1 MGRLGGAASG
11 AAAGTAILP
20 GWGTAVGAGLGFL
33 FGGGGDDPEGFD
45 PDNPEH
51 QFRNM
56 LRLNAGNLR
65 RDATESKRMGQAV
78 TTPAVKYLTDILSS
92 NPAAI
97 LDATR
102 QERGRVI
109 DQYDTARRAIANF
122 GPRGGGSTSTLAE
135 SRFDQAESLA
145 DITSSARRDAVS
157 AAGDLGTRLTALGL
171 TADQLA
177 SADINTVIRAILARE
192 GIGIQGQQLGL
203 EKGEATGELIGQVLG
218 GIFNRGD
225 SSTDIGGSGV
235 IVN

>member
-1 MGRLGGAASG
+1 MGRLSGAASG
-11 AAAGTAILP
+11 AASGYSVGGP
-20 GWGTAVGAGLGFL
+20 WGAAAGAGLGFL
-33 FGGGGDDPEGFD
+33 FGGGGDDPEGYD

-56 LRLNAGNLR
+56 LRTNAANLR
-65 RDATESKRMGQAV
+65 RDATGSKRMGQAV
-78 TTPAVKYLTDILSS
+78 TTPAVNYLTDVLSS

-177 SADINTVIRAILARE
+177 SADINTVIRSILARE
-192 GIGIQGQQLGL
+192 GIGVQGQYLGL
-203 EKGEATGELIGQVLG
+203 EKGAATGELIGEVLG
-218 GIFNRGD
+218 RIFD
-225 SSTDIGGSGV
+225 KD
-235 IVN
+235 

>member
-1 MGRLGGAASG
+1 MGRLGGAAGG
-11 AAAGTAILP
+11 AATGAKIGSVIPGIGTAI
-20 GWGTAVGAGLGFL
+20 GGVIGGGLGFL
-33 FGGGGDDPEGFD
+33 FGGDDDPKGYDE
-45 PDNPEH
+45 DNPEH
-51 QFRNM
+51 QFRNL
-56 LRLNAGNLR
+56 LRMSAGNLR
-65 RDATESKRMGQAV
+65 RDATGSKRMGQAV
-78 TTPAVKYLTDILSS
+78 TTPAVNYLTDVLSS

-122 GPRGGGSTSTLAE
+122 GPRGGGTTSTLAE

-177 SADINTVIRAILARE
+177 SADINAVIRAILARE
-192 GIGIQGQQLGL
+192 GVGVQGQYLGL
-203 EKGEATGELIGQVLG
+203 EKGEGTGELIGEILG
-218 GIFNRGD
+218 GIFKDGD
-225 SSTDIGGSGV
+225 D
-235 IVN
+235 

>member
-1 MGRLGGAASG
+1 MGRLSGAASG
-11 AAAGTAILP
+11 AATGFGVGGP
-20 GWGTAVGAGLGFL
+20 VGAAIGGGLGFL
-33 FGGGGDDPEGFD
+33 FGGGGGGDDKPEGYDPE
-45 PDNPEH
+45 NPEH
-51 QFRNM
+51 QFRNL
-56 LRLNAGNLR
+56 LRLNAGTLR
-65 RDATESKRMGQAV
+65 RDATGSKRMGQAV
-78 TTPAVKYLTDILSS
+78 TTPAVNYLTDVLSS

-122 GPRGGGSTSTLAE
+122 GPRGGGTTSTLAE

-177 SADINTVIRAILARE
+177 SADINTVISAILARE
-192 GIGIQGQQLGL
+192 GIGVQGQYLGL
-203 EKGEATGELIGQVLG
+203 EKGQATGELIGEILG
-218 GIFNRGD
+218 GLFKDRGGE
-225 SSTDIGGSGV
+225 S
-235 IVN
+235 

>member
-1 MGRLGGAASG
+1 
-11 AAAGTAILP
+11 
-20 GWGTAVGAGLGFL
+20 
-33 FGGGGDDPEGFD
+33 
-45 PDNPEH
+45 
-51 QFRNM
+51 M
-56 LRLNAGNLR
+56 LRSSAGNLR
-65 RDATESKRMGQAV
+65 RDATGSKRLGQAV
-78 TTPAVKYLTDILSS
+78 TTPAVKYLTDVLSS
-92 NPAAI
+92 NPAAV

-122 GPRGGGSTSTLAE
+122 GPRGGGTTSTLAE

-171 TADQLA
+171 SADQLA
-177 SADINTVIRAILARE
+177 SADINAVIRAILARE
-192 GIGIQGQQLGL
+192 GVGVQGQLLGL

>member
-1 MGRLGGAASG
+1 MGRLRGAAGGALSGFAKGGPVG
-11 AAAGTAILP
+11 AAIG
-20 GWGTAVGAGLGFL
+20 GGLGFL
-33 FGGGGDDPEGFD
+33 FGGGGDDPKGFD
-45 PDNPEH
+45 KDNPEQ
-51 QFRNM
+51 QFRNL
-56 LRLNAGNLR
+56 LRVNAGNLR
-65 RDATESKRMGQAV
+65 RDATESKRTGQAV
-78 TTPAVKYLTDILSS
+78 TTPAVNYLTDVLSS

-157 AAGDLGTRLTALGL
+157 AAGNLGTRLTALGL
-171 TADQLA
+171 SADQLA
-177 SADINTVIRAILARE
+177 SADINSVIKAILARE
-192 GIGIQGQQLGL
+192 GIGVQGQYLGL
-203 EKGEATGELIGQVLG
+203 EKGEATGELIGEVLG

-225 SSTDIGGSGV
+225 STVSGGSTGV